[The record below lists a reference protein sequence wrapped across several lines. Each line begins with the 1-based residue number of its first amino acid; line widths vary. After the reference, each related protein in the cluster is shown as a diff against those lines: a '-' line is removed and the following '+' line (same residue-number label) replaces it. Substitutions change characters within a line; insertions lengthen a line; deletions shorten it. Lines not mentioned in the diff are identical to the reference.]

1 MSVFADSSAVVKRY
15 SGEPGSEQVRALPA
29 LVVSAPAR
37 VEVPA
42 AIWRK
47 VRTGQ
52 LPPQYAAVL
61 TTAFR
66 LDLSDPSVMLVVAP
80 TGWDWY
86 ALAWIRP

>member
-15 SGEPGSEQVRALPA
+15 AGEPCSEQVRALPA
-29 LVVSAPAR
+29 VVVSALAR

-42 AIWRK
+42 SIWRK

-52 LPPQYAAVL
+52 LPPQDAAVL
-61 TTAFR
+61 PKAFR

-86 ALAWIRP
+86 AFAWLRP